1 MNEKEFATQLAVY
14 AVLGLT
20 VYFLISK
27 AIERGK
33 QQLIDATGEVIDTV
47 LTPLAPAA
55 NTIIDPT
62 GEGIA
67 DFH

>member
-1 MNEKEFATQLAVY
+1 VNEKEFATQLAVY
-14 AVLGLT
+14 AVLGVT

-33 QQLIDATGEVIDTV
+33 QQLSDATGQVIDTV
-47 LTPLAPAA
+47 LAAPRTTAT
-55 NTIIDPT
+55 TIIDPT